1 MEILNYI
8 GGEFVASDSKKYFSK
23 KSPFDGSELA
33 QVTESDAMDVI
44 KSVQAAKKV
53 LPQIEAL
60 SVAERA
66 KVLTD
71 LAAYLESKKSE
82 IAYQEALHQGLP
94 KSFVLKNSVEVAI
107 AHLRAN
113 AESLLLPLPSG
124 FEARASGVIGVIT
137 SWCLSLR
144 LITERLAPAMAA
156 GNAVIV
162 KVSEHSPITAMILGE
177 GLKVV
182 NAPAGWVQ
190 FLQGKA
196 DVAQIVAGHPSI
208 RAVTAVGRNSTME
221 AVAKAGLAQFKKL
234 QLNGGAKNGA
244 AVLSDFDY
252 ASRMP
257 EILRSFMIGQGQMC
271 WNTSRLFLLE
281 SFHKEFNE
289 ALSAYMQTL
298 EPLMSPD
305 GDSVWTPLISEE
317 RAQILSDRTSFGVSE
332 HGKVFCGQQKLDLP
346 GNFVKPTWMLD
357 LPNCSV
363 MQQDELHAPLFL
375 ITPVKYQHEILKW
388 ANTSYLAHSA
398 VVWGGAEKV
407 QKVASKWEC
416 AHVFEN
422 SWLNGESNIIF
433 GHKQSSFGNLEM
445 DWKSSFYSDGKKLT
459 GV

>member
-1 MEILNYI
+1 MEILNFI
-8 GGEFVASDSKKYFSK
+8 GGEFVASDSKKSFSK
-23 KSPFDGSELA
+23 KSPFDGSALA

-44 KSVQAAKKV
+44 KSLQAAKKV
-53 LPQIEAL
+53 LPQVEAL
-60 SVAERA
+60 SVIERA
-66 KVLTD
+66 KVLSD
-71 LAAYLESKKSE
+71 LADYLESKKSD
-82 IAYQEALHQGLP
+82 IARLEALHQGLP

-107 AHLRAN
+107 AHLRATS
-113 AESLLLPLPSG
+113 ERLLQPLPSG
-124 FEARASGVIGVIT
+124 FEVYATGIIGVIT

-156 GNAVIV
+156 GNVVIV
-162 KVSEHSPITAMILGE
+162 KVSEHSPITAVVLGE
-177 GLKVV
+177 ALKAV

-190 FLQGKA
+190 FIQGKA

-221 AVAKAGLAQFKKL
+221 AVAKAGLTQFKKL
-234 QLNGGAKNGA
+234 QLSAGAKNGA

-252 ASRMP
+252 ATRMP
-257 EILRSFMIGQGQMC
+257 EVMRSFMIGQGQMC
-271 WNTSRLFLLE
+271 WNTSRLFLIE

-289 ALSAYMQTL
+289 ALHAYMQTL
-298 EPLMSPD
+298 EPLQSPD
-305 GDSVWTPLISEE
+305 GESVWTPLISEE
-317 RAQILSDRTSFGVSE
+317 RAQLLAERTSFGVSE
-332 HGKVFCGQQKLDLP
+332 HGKVIWGQQKLDLP

-375 ITPVKYQHEILKW
+375 ITSVKYQHEILKW
-388 ANTSYLAHSA
+388 ANTSYLGHSA
-398 VVWGGAEKV
+398 VLWGGAEKV
-407 QKVASKWEC
+407 QKVATKLEC

-422 SWLNGESNIIF
+422 SWMNGESNIIF

-459 GV
+459 GI